1 MKVAIIAHFSPTDIW
16 NENFLEMLRVTE
28 NFFEKTFVITT
39 SQRIPDLPNDLKKVT
54 LKRRPN
60 IGYDF
65 YSYRVGVNLAV
76 LEPNVE
82 GIFLLNSSMLLL
94 NAERFKKLLK
104 DITKVSR
111 TSAVR
116 GLTNSMQFKLHIQS
130 YLLYFDLRYLPKKW
144 LLNFFEKI
152 EPVNSKFE
160 LILRYEIGLSQL
172 LKADKIN
179 CEVMFQPSFLHYLIA
194 TPLFMR
200 SLIKIYGL
208 RVLLTYSFWFSW
220 KHLNWNHF
228 GADLLADRFGIVK
241 SEFLLNNPH
250 QMSQGHVLKS
260 CSSKLRAGIEQF
272 FTRERGNYIT
282 GKNGL
287 TERKKQNDDLDILL
301 QSIEGVRLRNANA
314 RVAVVA
320 HLFYYDV
327 FEEILN
333 LLDNILEPFDLYIT
347 TPFEADIPK
356 IIKDADRKKIS
367 IRVLLSR
374 NKGRDVGPFVEL
386 FRKGYLDRYDSVLKL
401 HTKKSFYSDKG
412 ELWRRELY
420 KSLCG
425 DTMKVMRI
433 LEIIRKQKYGL
444 IGPARYFLT
453 NNKYMGGN
461 REVLDRILKGCGV
474 KYGLREFELGF
485 FAGTMFWFNPKAF
498 ELIKNLPKEMLFFEE
513 ELGQQDSTLAHAFER
528 IFCIIAQKEGYEIV
542 DSDNYKKFDPKD
554 KVHLKN
560 NVPVL

>member
-54 LKRRPN
+54 LIRRPN

-82 GIFLLNSSMLLL
+82 GIFLLNSSVLLL

-104 DITKVSR
+104 NISKVNR

-116 GLTNSMQFKLHIQS
+116 GLTDSMQFGWHIQS
-130 YLLYFDLRYLPKKW
+130 YLLYFDLRYLSKKW

-152 EPVNSKFE
+152 EPLNSKFE
-160 LILRYEIGLSQL
+160 LILCYEIGLGKS

-179 CEVMFQPSFLHYLIA
+179 YEAMFQPSFLQYLIS
-194 TPLFMR
+194 TPLFMS

-208 RVLLTYSFWFSW
+208 RVLLKYSFWFSW
-220 KHLNWNHF
+220 KNLNWTHF

-241 SEFLLNNPH
+241 AEFILNNPH
-250 QMSQGHVLKS
+250 KLSQHRVLES
-260 CSSKLRAGIEQF
+260 CSRKLRAGIEQLL
-272 FTRERGNYIT
+272 TRERSYYIT

-287 TERKKQNDDLDILL
+287 SEMIKQNDDLDILL
-301 QSIEGVRLRNANA
+301 QSIEGVSLRNANA
-314 RVAVVA
+314 RVAVVV

-356 IIKDADRKKIS
+356 IIKDADRKKIA
-367 IRVLLSR
+367 ITVLLCR

-386 FRKGYLDRYDSVLKL
+386 FRKGYLNNYDSVLKL
-401 HTKKSFYSDKG
+401 HTKKSLYSDKG
-412 ELWRRELY
+412 NLWRRELY

-453 NNKYMGGN
+453 NNKYLGGN
-461 REVLDRILKGCGV
+461 RERLDQILKGCGV
-474 KYGLREFELGF
+474 KYGLRELELGF
-485 FAGTMFWFNPKAF
+485 FAGTMFWFNPKAL

-513 ELGQQDSTLAHAFER
+513 ELGQRDATLAHAFER
-528 IFCIIAQKEGYEIV
+528 IFCIIAQKEGYEIA
-542 DSDNYKKFDPKD
+542 DSDNYKKLDPND

-560 NVPVL
+560 NVPIL

>member
-1 MKVAIIAHFSPTDIW
+1 MKVAIIAHFSPTNTW
-16 NENFLEMLRVTE
+16 NENFLEMLRVIE

-39 SQRIPDLPNDLKKVT
+39 SQRMSDLPNDLKKVN
-54 LKRRPN
+54 LVRRPN

-94 NAERFKKLLK
+94 NEERFKKLLK
-104 DITKVSR
+104 NITKVNR

-116 GLTNSMQFKLHIQS
+116 CLTASMQFGWHAQS
-130 YLLYFDLRYLPKKW
+130 YLLYFDLRYLPKKYF
-144 LLNFFEKI
+144 LNFFEKI
-152 EPVNSKFE
+152 EPTNSKYD
-160 LILRYEIGLSQL
+160 LILRYEIGLSKS

-179 CEVMFQPSFLHYLIA
+179 CETMFQPSFLDYLIGA
-194 TPLFMR
+194 PLFMS

-208 RVLLTYSFWFSW
+208 RALLKYSFWFSW
-220 KHLNWNHF
+220 KYLNWTHF
-228 GADLLADRFGIVK
+228 KADLLADRFGIVK
-241 SEFLLNNPH
+241 AEFLRNNPH
-250 QMSQGHVLKS
+250 QLSQGHVLKS
-260 CSSKLRAGIEQF
+260 CSRKLRAGIEQLL
-272 FTRERGNYIT
+272 TRERSHYRSN
-282 GKNGL
+282 KNGL
-287 TERKKQNDDLDILL
+287 TEMIKQNDDLDILL

-356 IIKDADRKKIS
+356 IIKDADRKKIA
-367 IRVLLSR
+367 ITVLLSR

-386 FRKGYLDRYDSVLKL
+386 FRKGYLDQYDSVLKL
-401 HTKKSFYSDKG
+401 HTKKSLYSDKG

-444 IGPARYFLT
+444 IGPAQYFLT
-453 NNKYMGGN
+453 NKKFMGGS
-461 REVLDRILKGCGV
+461 RERLDLILRGCGV
-474 KYGLREFELGF
+474 KYGSRELELGF
-485 FAGTMFWFNPKAF
+485 FAGTMFWFNPKALK
-498 ELIKNLPKEMLFFEE
+498 LIKNLPKEMLFFEE
-513 ELGQQDSTLAHAFER
+513 ELEQRDKTLAHAFER

-542 DSDNYKKFDPKD
+542 DSDNYKKLDPND
-554 KVHLKN
+554 KAHLKN